1 MSATAVDQA
10 VLRVEHLTKRYG
22 RGCPLCAS
30 DGIDTAT
37 CPRCRTVWACRDVS
51 FDLEPG
57 ETLGIVGESG
67 SGKSTVLACA
77 NLDLPPTDGRVLI
90 QGEDV
95 TGVRGGARR
104 RLRAERLGIV
114 YQTPQQGLDLRVTAG
129 GNVAERLLAVGERSY
144 QPLRSRAL
152 ELHRHMELPASRL
165 DDRAGSFSGGM
176 QQRVQLSRALATR
189 PPVLLLDE
197 PTSGLDVSVQA
208 RLLDLIRRIHLESG
222 VAVVIVSHD
231 LAVIRMLADRLLVMR
246 QGRVVEQGVTDQVL
260 GDPHHAYT
268 QLLVS
273 AQLS

>member
-1 MSATAVDQA
+1 MSAVAVEQP
-10 VLRVEHLTKRYG
+10 VLRVDRLTKRYG
-22 RGCPLCAS
+22 PGCPVCAT
-30 DGIDTAT
+30 GEIETAT
-37 CPRCRTVWACRDVS
+37 CPSCRTVWACRDVS
-51 FDLEPG
+51 FDVERG

-77 NLDLPPTDGRVLI
+77 NLDVPPTEGSVLLE
-90 QGEDV
+90 GEDV
-95 TGVRGGARR
+95 SGLRGGARR

-114 YQTPQQGLDLRVTAG
+114 YQTPQQGLDLGVTAG
-129 GNVAERLLAVGERSY
+129 GNVAERLLAVGVRSY
-144 QPLRSRAL
+144 EPLRARAL
-152 ELHRHMELPASRL
+152 ELHRHMELPVSRI
-165 DDRAGSFSGGM
+165 DDKAGSFSGGM
-176 QQRVQLSRALATR
+176 QQRVQLSKALATE

-246 QGRVVEQGVTDQVL
+246 QGRVVEEGVTDQVL
-260 GDPHHAYT
+260 GDPHHPYT